1 MATIFVN
8 SVCNCLPSL
17 PALHGTRR
25 PFNQL
30 QAHGNLKFP
39 DASIRLPDF
48 GRRANVPHINFPAA
62 FFSAARRTRRE
73 ESLEVNGTVKSDAML
88 EVVNVV
94 MNNIE
99 DYLPAD
105 TAIKDVNER

>member
-1 MATIFVN
+1 MATIFVYCVFN
-8 SVCNCLPSL
+8 SFPSL

-25 PFNQL
+25 SFNQL
-30 QAHGNLKFP
+30 QAHGNLQFP
-39 DASIRLPDF
+39 DPSVKLPDF
-48 GRRANVPHINFPAA
+48 GRPANVPHISFPAA
-62 FFSAARRTRRE
+62 FFSAARRSRRE
-73 ESLEVNGTVKSDAML
+73 ESPGVNGTVKSDAML

-105 TAIKDVNER
+105 TAVNGVNER